1 VGTTPTAHD
10 WTAGDDATSTALE
23 TLTDA
28 ANYALGRITSSGS
41 RKPLFIGT
49 LTVAQTLTSSVEA
62 GLLLDTEVLDYDN
75 GHSTVTNT
83 TRYTGQTPGWYLA
96 FCGIQFA
103 SNVNGLRQAGIGQ
116 NGSSPSVDATMTVP
130 ATGANMTVQAMA
142 IVFLN
147 GTTDYVE
154 ARALQTSGGNLNV
167 IFARLRVFWLSV

>member
-1 VGTTPTAHD
+1 VGTTPSAHD

-28 ANYALGRITSSGS
+28 ANYALGRVTSGGS
-41 RKPLFIGT
+41 RKPLFVGT
-49 LTVAQTLTSSVEA
+49 LSVAQTLTSSVEA
-62 GLLLDTEVLDYDN
+62 GLLLDSEVIDNDN

-96 FCGIQFA
+96 FCGVQFA

-116 NGSSPSVDATMTVP
+116 SGTPVGGDSMMTVP
-130 ATGANMTVQAMA
+130 ATGAVMGVQVTAF
-142 IVFLN
+142 VFLN

-167 IFARLRVFWLSV
+167 IFARLRVFLLSA